1 MCWNDGY
8 ERRKFEARQ
17 KKQAEEYR
25 ALGMTEEQIKE
36 MYEFDLEQYKSDR
49 RYHMHTQPFTS
60 SDFDDGE
67 DDDSE
72 STLLNKFFDELTLT
86 IDSRSEQ
93 SRYWWIEEID
103 NPKLA
108 ETIKTL
114 SPEQIELLTLVV
126 IDGYGQT
133 EIAEIISGFDCDSP
147 NLTEEAVK
155 KGFVKAYG

>member
-103 NPKLA
+103 NTKLA

-133 EIAEIISGFDCDSP
+133 EIAEIMGVSQSAISQRSS
-147 NLTEEAVK
+147 TIK
-155 KGFVKAYG
+155 KILKTAL